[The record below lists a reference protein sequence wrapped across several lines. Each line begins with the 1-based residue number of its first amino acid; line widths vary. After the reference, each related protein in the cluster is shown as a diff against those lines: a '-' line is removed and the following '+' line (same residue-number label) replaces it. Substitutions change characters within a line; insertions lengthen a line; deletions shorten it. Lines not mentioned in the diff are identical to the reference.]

1 MARYTSAQKQ
11 MTRSMWISW
20 SLAFTG
26 LGCLVMTIRTPA
38 QPPVPQVAKKPVSA
52 MSPGEK
58 VFRQQCAGCHGE
70 KGKGGPGFNKPLV
83 GSRSV
88 AELATFISKQMPPG
102 PKKCTVPDAQT
113 VASYMYAEFYSPV
126 AQERNRPARV
136 EIARL
141 TVRQFRNAV
150 ADLVSDY
157 NAALPNSTS
166 HGLRAEYFKSRD
178 FNGKDRVTAKVDPEV
193 AFDFKS
199 DGPEPGKYD
208 PHTFSVMWQGSVLAP
223 DTGDYEFIVKSDQ
236 AIRLFVNGEKPV
248 IDAWVKSGS
257 DTEFKTTVTLL
268 GGRAY
273 PIRLD
278 FSKATQGVDDT
289 EKNKGKPAPPAFIR
303 LEWRRPKRVAEV
315 IPSRLLFPDSIAPTF
330 VPTTSFPA
338 DDRSIGYER
347 GTSVSKEWDDATT
360 AAALETAGYL
370 AENLLRITGIQ
381 DDAKDRKERLVAYC
395 KRFVERAFR
404 RPLTPEIANLY
415 VDKQFLA
422 AANLETAV
430 KRVVILTLKSPRFLY
445 REVVTNAADPYAIAA
460 HLSFGLWD
468 TLPDAALAQAAA
480 SGQLKDPEQITAQA
494 ERLANDPR
502 AWNKLRDFLLLWLK
516 VDESPDLV
524 KNPKSFPGFDATV
537 AGDLR
542 TSLELFLE
550 NTAGS
555 PAADYRAMM
564 LSPQAYLNGR
574 LSKIYGANLP
584 ENADFQPVTLD
595 GEDRAGVITSPYLLA
610 RFAYLDGTSPIHRGV
625 LVIRNLLGRTLMPP
639 PAAFAPLAASLHPDL
654 TTRQRV
660 SLQTKPAMCNAC
672 HGLINPL
679 GFTLERFDAIGRLRQ
694 KDNGKPVDASGYY
707 TDRSGVTVKFSG
719 AKDLARYLADSD
731 DAQSAFTEKLFQNM
745 IKQPILAYGPSTL
758 SKLRL
763 AFAQNRYS
771 IRKLMVAIVT
781 ETAGQTG
788 NRQVGTKGAKP

>member
-1 MARYTSAQKQ
+1 
-11 MTRSMWISW
+11 MWISW
-20 SLAFTG
+20 GLALTG
-26 LGCLVMTIRTPA
+26 IGCFAMVMRTSA
-38 QPPVPQVAKKPVSA
+38 QPPTTQASKPAKKVPAVA
-52 MSPGEK
+52 APGEK

-88 AELATFISKQMPPG
+88 AELANFISKQMPPG
-102 PKKCTVPDAQT
+102 PKKCSVPDAKS

-136 EIARL
+136 EMSRL

-150 ADLVSDY
+150 ADLVGDFRAVVPATESR
-157 NAALPNSTS
+157 
-166 HGLRAEYFKSRD
+166 GLRAEYFKGRNFD
-178 FNGKDRVTAKVDPEV
+178 GKDRVSSKVDPSV

-199 DGPEPGKYD
+199 EGPEPGKYD

-223 DTGDYEFIVKSDQ
+223 DTGEYEFIVKSDQ
-236 AIRLFVNGEKPV
+236 AIRLFVNGEKPA

-257 DTEFKTTVTLL
+257 DTEFKATLKLL

-289 EKNKGKPAPPAFIR
+289 DKKKGKAAPPAFVR
-303 LEWRRPKRVAEV
+303 LEWRRPKRTTEV
-315 IPSRLLFPDSIAPTF
+315 IPSRLLFPDS
-330 VPTTSFPA
+330 VPASYVLATSFPA

-360 AAALETAGYL
+360 AAALETAGFL
-370 AENLLRITGIQ
+370 ANNLSRIAGVP
-381 DDAKDRKERLVAYC
+381 DDAKDRKERLIAYFR
-395 KRFVERAFR
+395 RFVERAFR
-404 RPLTPEIANLY
+404 RPLSDEVAKLY
-415 VDKQFLA
+415 VDKQFA
-422 AANLETAV
+422 DAPNLETGA

-445 REVVTNAADPYAIAA
+445 REVASNASDPYVIAS

-468 TLPDAALAQAAA
+468 TLPDPALVQAAA
-480 SGQLKDPEQITAQA
+480 NGQLKASEQISAQA
-494 ERLANDPR
+494 ERMVNDPR

-516 VDESPDLV
+516 VDESPDIT
-524 KNPKSFPGFDATV
+524 KNAKSFPGFDAAV
-537 AGDLR
+537 AADLR

-555 PAADYRAMM
+555 PTSDYRALM

-574 LSKIYGANLP
+574 LGKMYGAKLP
-584 ENADFQPVTLD
+584 ESADFQPVTLD

-625 LVIRNLLGRTLMPP
+625 LVIRNMLGRTLMPP
-639 PAAFAPLAASLHPDL
+639 PEAFTPFAASLHPSL

-660 SLQTKPAMCNAC
+660 ALQTKPAACNSC
-672 HGLINPL
+672 HSLINPL

-694 KDNGKPVDASGYY
+694 KDNGKAVDASGSY
-707 TDRSGVTVKFSG
+707 TDRGGVTVKFAG

-731 DAQSAFTEKLFQNM
+731 DAQAAFTEKLFQNM
-745 IKQPILAYGPSTL
+745 IKQPILAYGPSTMP
-758 SKLRL
+758 KLRL

-781 ETAGQTG
+781 ATAGQS
-788 NRQVGTKGAKP
+788 GTKGTKP